1 MNDIIKEK
9 NCWDKNSIV
18 WPFVE
23 KYVPDSFK
31 FVTPTVNNCTI
42 THMTHIHR
50 HMNETM
56 EHKLHR
62 IRHVQYK

>member
-9 NCWDKNSIV
+9 NFWNEVQIV
-18 WPFVE
+18 WPILQKE
-23 KYVPDSFK
+23 IPKQFK
-31 FVTPTVNNCTI
+31 FITPTVNNCTI
-42 THMTHIHR
+42 YHTTHIHH

-62 IRHVQYK
+62 IKQV